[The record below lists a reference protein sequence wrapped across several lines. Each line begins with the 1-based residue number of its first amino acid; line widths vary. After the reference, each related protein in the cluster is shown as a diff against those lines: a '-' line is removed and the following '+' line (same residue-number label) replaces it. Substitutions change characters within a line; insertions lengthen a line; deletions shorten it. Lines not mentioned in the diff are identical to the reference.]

1 MILVILTYLI
11 IKYNK
16 YKIFKN
22 IWKNFY
28 FIIKKKVFLNGFY
41 IFIKNFI
48 QQVLFYVKLYY
59 H

>member
-1 MILVILTYLI
+1 MILVILTCLI

-28 FIIKKKVFLNGFY
+28 FTIKKKVFLNGFY